1 MNKTNSTSNS
11 RLSSSKKEFIFNL
24 NILSKYQEDLIDTP
38 NFVFIYDYDIIS
50 SKIFLEFKKK
60 ILAKL
65 FKNLKVETL
74 IPIQI
79 QQNIN
84 LKRVKINEFISSN
97 CSNLFKFDIK
107 EVFKKLEELIKIS
120 KSRYFDILVISNGN
134 YEKVENSYMNEII
147 AKISKKIDIKLK
159 IIKLSSDKNN
169 NESEFDYFLRLNTN
183 KDDNDKIIELIEKF
197 SEENIYKEL
206 YDCFEY
212 KNLMSGWK
220 IVRYGNKILKEPI
233 NYAKNIENINEEK
246 FFENF
251 NECISSLSQRV
262 AINKTISNQF
272 SLKQNES
279 IILFCKDM
287 LNLCKNKKIKNSYEC
302 IRRGL
307 EKINNDNQISKL
319 DNHKLSNYIN
329 KSSEKI
335 TEETLKNKNK
345 KEKYNNKNVPLVNN
359 NNLFLIKQKDK
370 IVIDAKKSDKKKLEN
385 YINNTNKLQPQYK
398 NLFNVTVSSNL
409 YNKVKKEKKEEEKI
423 AIRYSGKSNIN
434 KIENT
439 PSKIEDKN
447 FNNEKNENIIKSNL
461 LSKDEVNKLKNNL
474 SKSVKPLNNTIIAV
488 IDASKYMKEYIND
501 LINNLLYNLFKRLN
515 YEDKEKIYL
524 LGYNS
529 EDVEEMFL
537 PISKLSKLKIETEGE
552 RDISE
557 VCNKIYD
564 ILKHNRG
571 KSFTILFFT
580 SGKINK
586 ENLSFSQ
593 SKLLLYEDE
602 NQKIKMQVIKYI
614 INEKSDFDKDDEN
627 IFDMLNSIYSKDKN
641 KSLIIN
647 KNNSISEN
655 INKLIKNLI

>member
-84 LKRVKINEFISSN
+84 LKRVKINEFISSD

-134 YEKVENSYMNEII
+134 YDKVEDSYMDEII

-233 NYAKNIENINEEK
+233 NYAKNIENIKEEK

-302 IRRGL
+302 IIRGL

-398 NLFNVTVSSNL
+398 NLFNGTVSSNL

-529 EDVEEMFL
+529 EDVEEMFM

-552 RDISE
+552 RDISQ

-627 IFDMLNSIYSKDKN
+627 IFDMLNSINSKDKN

>member
-24 NILSKYQEDLIDTP
+24 NVLSKYQEDLIDTP
-38 NFVFIYDYDIIS
+38 NFVVIYDYNIIT

-74 IPIQI
+74 IPIPI

-84 LKRVKINEFISSN
+84 LKRVKINEFISSD

-120 KSRYFDILVISNGN
+120 KSRYFDILVVSGGN
-134 YEKVENSYMNEII
+134 YEKLEESYMNEII
-147 AKISKKIDIKLK
+147 AKISKKIDIKIK
-159 IIKLSSDKNN
+159 IIKLFSDKNN
-169 NESEFDYFLRLNTN
+169 NESEFDYFLKLNTN
-183 KDDNDKIIELIEKF
+183 KDDNNKIIELTEKF

-206 YDCFEY
+206 YDYFEY

-233 NYAKNIENINEEK
+233 NYARNIENINEEK

-287 LNLCKNKKIKNSYEC
+287 LNLSKNKKIKNSYEC
-302 IRRGL
+302 IIRGL

-335 TEETLKNKNK
+335 KEETLKNKNK
-345 KEKYNNKNVPLVNN
+345 KEKYNNKNIPLVNN
-359 NNLFLIKQKDK
+359 NNIFLIKQKDK
-370 IVIDAKKSDKKKLEN
+370 IIIDAKKSDRKKLEN
-385 YINNTNKLQPQYK
+385 CINNTNKLQPKYK
-398 NLFNVTVSSNL
+398 NLFNGTVSSNL

-434 KIENT
+434 KNENT
-439 PSKIEDKN
+439 PSKIENKN
-447 FNNEKNENIIKSNL
+447 LNNEKNENLIKSNL

-501 LINNLLYNLFKRLN
+501 LINDLLYNLFKRLN

-593 SKLLLYEDE
+593 SKLFLYEDE

-614 INEKSDFDKDDEN
+614 VNEKSDFDKDDEN
-627 IFDMLNSIYSKDKN
+627 IFDMLNSINSKDKN

>member
-1 MNKTNSTSNS
+1 
-11 RLSSSKKEFIFNL
+11 L
-24 NILSKYQEDLIDTP
+24 
-38 NFVFIYDYDIIS
+38 YDY
-50 SKIFLEFKKK
+50 
-60 ILAKL
+60 
-65 FKNLKVETL
+65 
-74 IPIQI
+74 
-79 QQNIN
+79 
-84 LKRVKINEFISSN
+84 
-97 CSNLFKFDIK
+97 
-107 EVFKKLEELIKIS
+107 
-120 KSRYFDILVISNGN
+120 
-134 YEKVENSYMNEII
+134 
-147 AKISKKIDIKLK
+147 
-159 IIKLSSDKNN
+159 
-169 NESEFDYFLRLNTN
+169 
-183 KDDNDKIIELIEKF
+183 
-197 SEENIYKEL
+197 
-206 YDCFEY
+206 FEY

-262 AINKTISNQF
+262 AINKTVSNQF

-302 IRRGL
+302 IIRGL

-398 NLFNVTVSSNL
+398 NLFNGTVSSNL

-423 AIRYSGKSNIN
+423 AIKYSCKSNIN

-488 IDASKYMKEYIND
+488 IDSSKYMKEYIND

-529 EDVEEMFL
+529 EDVEEMFM

-552 RDISE
+552 RDISQ

-593 SKLLLYEDE
+593 SKLFLYEDE

-627 IFDMLNSIYSKDKN
+627 IFDMLNSINSNDKN

>member
-84 LKRVKINEFISSN
+84 LKRVKINEFISSD

-134 YEKVENSYMNEII
+134 YDKVEDSYMDEII

-302 IRRGL
+302 IIRGL

-398 NLFNVTVSSNL
+398 NLFNGTVSSNL

-529 EDVEEMFL
+529 EDVEEMFM

-552 RDISE
+552 RDISQ

-627 IFDMLNSIYSKDKN
+627 IFDMLNSINSKDKN

>member
-79 QQNIN
+79 QQNIY
-84 LKRVKINEFISSN
+84 LKRVKINEFISSD

-134 YEKVENSYMNEII
+134 YDKVEDSYMDEII

-302 IRRGL
+302 IIRGL

-398 NLFNVTVSSNL
+398 NLFNGTVSSNL

-529 EDVEEMFL
+529 EDVEEMFM

-552 RDISE
+552 RDISQ

-627 IFDMLNSIYSKDKN
+627 IFDMLNSINSKDKN

-655 INKLIKNLI
+655 INKLIKKLI